1 MTGPL
6 GGGTGRAGGAGTAV
20 PPGPAA
26 VAAGRGA
33 PVLPPSLPQG
43 RRSLRRRILTTLAF
57 LGPGVIAANA
67 GNDAGGIATYA
78 SAGAQYGYRTLFAM
92 VLVTV
97 ALVVVQEMCSRLG
110 AYTGEGL
117 GALIREQFSLRVT
130 AFALLAL
137 VVANV
142 GLVVSEFAGIAG
154 AMELLHV
161 SRYLSIPVAA
171 VAVWALVVFGSYK
184 YAERLFL
191 ILSLVF
197 FAYPVSAFLSHPD
210 YAQAGSQL
218 AYPHF
223 LATRDFLLLVVALIG
238 TTITPYMQFYVA
250 AAVADRGIGPADY
263 PAERIDTVAG
273 SIFCNLISIF
283 IIIATAAAIKVRAPL
298 DSAKQAAEA
307 LGPVA
312 GRFATQLFAV
322 GLLGASALAAAVVP
336 LSTAY
341 AISEATGAERS
352 VSKSF
357 RQAPLFLGLFT
368 GQVFIGA
375 GIALVPGNLIQL
387 LVQAQIL
394 NGVITPVLLTYVLV
408 LANRHSLLGD
418 AANGRI
424 FRVVATISVAGVAVL
439 SATVLV
445 TTVLGYL
452 GLA

>member
-1 MTGPL
+1 VSGIREGALPSPSEVTPGP
-6 GGGTGRAGGAGTAV
+6 RR
-20 PPGPAA
+20 PPG
-26 VAAGRGA
+26 
-33 PVLPPSLPQG
+33 LG
-43 RRSLRRRILTTLAF
+43 RRPSLRRRILFLLAF
-57 LGPGVIAANA
+57 MGPGIIAANA

-78 SAGAQYGYRTLFAM
+78 SAGAQFGYRTLFAM

-97 ALVVVQEMCSRLG
+97 ALVVVQEMCARLG

-117 GALIREQFSLRVT
+117 GALIREQFSIRVT
-130 AFALLAL
+130 AFALAAL
-137 VVANV
+137 IVANV
-142 GLVVSEFAGIAG
+142 GLVVSEFAGIA
-154 AMELLHV
+154 AALELLHV
-161 SRYLSIPVAA
+161 SKYISIPVAA
-171 VAVWALVVFGSYK
+171 VAIWALVVFGSYK

-191 ILSLVF
+191 LLSLVF
-197 FAYPVSAFLSHPD
+197 FAYPVAAFLSHPD
-210 YAQAGSQL
+210 YAQAGAQL
-218 AYPHF
+218 IYPHF
-223 LATRDFLLLVVALIG
+223 LATKAFLLLIVALIG

-263 PAERIDTVAG
+263 PGERIDTIAG
-273 SIFCNLISIF
+273 SIFCNVISMF
-283 IIIATAAAIKVRAPL
+283 IIIATAAAIHVRAPL
-298 DSAKQAAEA
+298 ESAKQAAQA
-307 LGPVA
+307 LTPVA

-375 GIALVPGNLIQL
+375 AVALIPGNLIKL
-387 LVQAQIL
+387 LVEAQVL
-394 NGVITPVLLTYVLV
+394 NGLITPILLTYVLT
-408 LANRHSLLGD
+408 LANRGAVLGD

-424 FRVVATISVAGVAVL
+424 FKVLATICVVAVAIL

-445 TTVLGYL
+445 LSVLGGL